1 MTKDETYD
9 EASEIPAIRFKRV
22 RPSPNIIEVF
32 RNAGYKLPAAI
43 ADLVDNSIDAKA
55 KNVLVRFVR
64 TDSALQT
71 LQVIDDGKGMT
82 SEELEVAMQF
92 GSEKERSEEQ
102 HGLYGVGLKS
112 ASLSSCDSLTVV
124 SRTRSGVVGAR
135 WTPEGARDDWKME
148 ILDPER
154 CKQKL
159 REIDA
164 PQVSWQRS
172 GTLILWSEVRDFSKA
187 TAPNEVDR
195 FLKLRFKELALHL
208 GLHYHRIIEKGE
220 TTIHLDS
227 FNSELGQRGPT
238 ETVRPIDP
246 FSHPRTGKS
255 GYPKLFKITSPD
267 KSDLNLK
274 AHIWPKKSAL
284 PAYKLDHVA
293 ERQGLYFYR
302 NDRLIHGGGWGG
314 SREDAEPH
322 LNLARVAI
330 DVPKEWQ
337 SEIRVFFNK
346 SGVTVP
352 ATFPEALR
360 AATSIKGNTNWNK
373 YLQDAISVRRKKA
386 DGSHLKP
393 ITAPGRGVP
402 YNVKQALHRSFSM
415 RPTDEV
421 VVAWGDLPETEFFRI
436 DNAADSPE
444 ISVTINSRFRGEILS
459 GRPKTVSDAP
469 LVRTLLF
476 LLLQELLGK
485 RRLSAGDRERLTAL
499 NRILVTA
506 AKEE

>member
-64 TDSALQT
+64 TNSALQT

-172 GTLILWSEVRDFSKA
+172 EIGR
-187 TAPNEVDR
+187 
-195 FLKLRFKELALHL
+195 
-208 GLHYHRIIEKGE
+208 
-220 TTIHLDS
+220 
-227 FNSELGQRGPT
+227 
-238 ETVRPIDP
+238 
-246 FSHPRTGKS
+246 
-255 GYPKLFKITSPD
+255 
-267 KSDLNLK
+267 
-274 AHIWPKKSAL
+274 AH
-284 PAYKLDHVA
+284 V
-293 ERQGLYFYR
+293 
-302 NDRLIHGGGWGG
+302 
-314 SREDAEPH
+314 
-322 LNLARVAI
+322 
-330 DVPKEWQ
+330 
-337 SEIRVFFNK
+337 
-346 SGVTVP
+346 
-352 ATFPEALR
+352 
-360 AATSIKGNTNWNK
+360 
-373 YLQDAISVRRKKA
+373 
-386 DGSHLKP
+386 
-393 ITAPGRGVP
+393 
-402 YNVKQALHRSFSM
+402 
-415 RPTDEV
+415 
-421 VVAWGDLPETEFFRI
+421 
-436 DNAADSPE
+436 
-444 ISVTINSRFRGEILS
+444 
-459 GRPKTVSDAP
+459 
-469 LVRTLLF
+469 
-476 LLLQELLGK
+476 
-485 RRLSAGDRERLTAL
+485 
-499 NRILVTA
+499 
-506 AKEE
+506 